1 MEFFRR
7 YRTAILL
14 AAAVGFAA
22 CTLSF
27 AYLTSVVTSRFNG
40 LRWNLPSRIYSDVK
54 AVSEGLSSTPEDL
67 AEKLR
72 RLYYRQ
78 IEGQPERPGQ
88 FRLGKDHLDVW
99 LRSFVDV
106 GRRFEG
112 FPVRIAFAG
121 GK

>member
-40 LRWNLPSRIYSDVK
+40 RRWNLPSRIYSDVK

-72 RLYYRQ
+72 RLYYRRTGTTGTAGAVPTRQ
-78 IEGQPERPGQ
+78 GSPR
-88 FRLGKDHLDVW
+88 RLAAI
-99 LRSFVDV
+99 LR
-106 GRRFEG
+106 GRRSE
-112 FPVRIAFAG
+112 V
-121 GK
+121 